1 MAEYIRSKKWTLVV
15 FLRFCGLLAVAFPIA
30 LSAQIPSVLYPVI
43 YSTDLYYTFI
53 MDNDDPFD
61 AAVLLKSPELDIKG
75 IILDNHTYP
84 SDGEKILEKLM
95 TYADRRVPYVK
106 GLGEFQMR
114 SATDQGLYAA
124 NQEGVE
130 LTLKTLRESKQKVS
144 LIAVGS
150 LTDFAVA
157 LQRDPKLLS
166 EKVSTIYVVAGT
178 LESRVQDWN
187 VKLDPTAFVTVMRSK
202 VPIIWV
208 PVDTSMWYFP
218 APQLLLPTRNELAHF
233 LLNESL
239 YYYLMLDSQ
248 ARTHKDR
255 YEYYDLG
262 LRLWS
267 TPAFVMAVH
276 DPAASEMFDIETAK
290 VEFDDDGLIRS
301 VQYGGQNTNVQVVR
315 RVNGAK
321 LNEFIVA
328 RINR

>member
-1 MAEYIRSKKWTLVV
+1 MTDCTKWKLVV
-15 FLRFCGLLAVAFPIA
+15 GALFLSCGLLVAVVPTRV
-30 LSAQIPSVLYPVI
+30 SAQSASAPYPVI

-61 AAVLLKSPELDIKG
+61 AAVLLKSPELDIRG
-75 IILDNHTYP
+75 VILDNHIYP

-106 GLGEFQMR
+106 GLGKFEMR

-130 LTLKTLRESKQKVS
+130 LLLKTLRDSKQKVS

-157 LQRDPKLLS
+157 LQRDPKLLN
-166 EKVSTIYVVAGT
+166 EKVSAVYVVAGT
-178 LESRVQDWN
+178 LESRFQDWN
-187 VKLDPTAFVTVMRSK
+187 VKLDPTAFVAIMRSK
-202 VPIIWV
+202 LPIVWV

-218 APQLLLPTRNELAHF
+218 APQLLVPTKNKLAHF

-248 ARTHKDR
+248 ERTHKDR

-276 DPAASEMFDIETAK
+276 DSAASEMFDLEPAK
-290 VEFDDDGLIRS
+290 VEFDDDGLIKS
-301 VQYGGQNTNVQVVR
+301 VQYGKENANMEVVR

>member
-1 MAEYIRSKKWTLVV
+1 MAQNMRPAHWVSVQFFV
-15 FLRFCGLLAVAFPIA
+15 FSALLLTAFPTRT
-30 LSAQIPSVLYPVI
+30 SAQTSSAPSPVI
-43 YSTDLYYTFI
+43 YSTDLYYSFI
-53 MDNDDPFD
+53 MDND

-84 SDGEKILEKLM
+84 SDGEKVLEKLM
-95 TYADRRVPYVK
+95 LYADRCVPYVK
-106 GLGEFQMR
+106 GLGKFEMR

-130 LTLKTLRESKQKVS
+130 LILKTLKESKQKVS

-166 EKVSTIYVVAGT
+166 EMVSVVYVVAGT
-178 LESRVQDWN
+178 MESRFQDWN
-187 VKLDPTAFVTVMRSK
+187 VKLDPTAFVTMMRSK
-202 VPIIWV
+202 LPIIWV

-218 APQLLLPTRNELAHF
+218 VPQLLVPTRNKLAHF

-248 ARTHKDR
+248 AQTHKDR

-262 LRLWS
+262 LRMWS

-276 DPAASEMFDIETAK
+276 DPGASEMFDLKPAN
-290 VEFDDDGLIRS
+290 VEFDDDGLIKS
-301 VQYGGQNTNVQVVR
+301 VRFGAENANMQVVR
-315 RVNGAK
+315 SVNGTK

>member
-1 MAEYIRSKKWTLVV
+1 MAKDIGFRKWTVGAC
-15 FLRFCGLLAVAFPIA
+15 FLFCGLLLAA
-30 LSAQIPSVLYPVI
+30 LPSRLCAQTPATQYPVI
-43 YSTDLYYTFI
+43 YSTDLYYSFI

-130 LTLKTLRESKQKVS
+130 LILKTLKESKQRVA

-157 LQRDPKLLS
+157 LQRDPKLLN
-166 EKVSTIYVVAGT
+166 EKVSVVYVVAGT

-187 VKLDPTAFVTVMRSK
+187 VKLDPTAFVTIMRSTL
-202 VPIIWV
+202 PIMWV

-218 APQLLLPTRNELAHF
+218 APQLLVPTENKLAHF
-233 LLNESL
+233 LLNETL
-239 YYYLMLDSQ
+239 YYYLMLDAQ

-262 LRLWS
+262 LRMWS

-276 DPAASEMFDIETAK
+276 DPAASEMFDVEPAK
-290 VEFDDDGLIRS
+290 VEFDDDGLIKS
-301 VQYGGQNTNVQVVR
+301 VHYGAENANVRLVR

-321 LNEFIVA
+321 LNGFIVS

>member
-1 MAEYIRSKKWTLVV
+1 MSLARPSNWKLGFFLVCS
-15 FLRFCGLLAVAFPIA
+15 LWWSSSSTR
-30 LSAQIPSVLYPVI
+30 LSAQTPAYPVI
-43 YSTDLYYTFI
+43 YSTDMYYTFI

-84 SDGEKILEKLM
+84 SDGEKVLEKIM
-95 TYADRRVPYVK
+95 TYADRHVPYVK

-114 SATDQGLYAA
+114 SPTDQGLYAA

-130 LTLKTLRESKQKVS
+130 LILKTLRESRQKVS

-150 LTDFAVA
+150 LTDFSVA
-157 LQRDPKLLS
+157 LQRDPKLLV
-166 EKVSTIYVVAGT
+166 EKVSTVYVVAGT
-178 LESRVQDWN
+178 MESRAQDWN
-187 VKLDPTAFVTVMRSK
+187 VKLDPTAFVTMMRSK
-202 VPIIWV
+202 LPIVWV

-218 APQLLLPTRNELAHF
+218 APQLLVPTKNQLAHF

-239 YYYLMLDSQ
+239 YYYLMLDAQ

-262 LRLWS
+262 LRMWS
-267 TPAFVMAVH
+267 TPALALAVH
-276 DPAASEMFDIETAK
+276 DRAAAEMFDLAPAR
-290 VEFDDDGLIRS
+290 VEFDDDGLIKS
-301 VQYGGQNTNVQVVR
+301 VQFGAGNANMQVVR
-315 RVNGAK
+315 SVNGTK
-321 LNEFIVA
+321 LNDFMVA

>member
-1 MAEYIRSKKWTLVV
+1 MALNKSSWR
-15 FLRFCGLLAVAFPIA
+15 LRCLLLLCSLWLSSSSSR
-30 LSAQIPSVLYPVI
+30 LSAQTPSSPYPVI
-43 YSTDLYYTFI
+43 YSTDMYYTFI

-84 SDGEKILEKLM
+84 SDGEKILERIM
-95 TYADRRVPYVK
+95 TYADRHVPYMK

-130 LTLKTLRESKQKVS
+130 LILKTLRESKQKVS

-150 LTDFAVA
+150 LTDFSVA
-157 LQRDPKLLS
+157 LQRDPKLIR
-166 EKVSTIYVVAGT
+166 EKVSTVYVVAGT
-178 LESRVQDWN
+178 MESRVQDWN
-187 VKLDPTAFVTVMRSK
+187 VKLDPTAFVTMMRSK
-202 VPIIWV
+202 LPIVWV

-218 APQLLLPTRNELAHF
+218 APQLLVPTKNELAHF

-239 YYYLMLDSQ
+239 YYYLMLDAQ

-262 LRLWS
+262 LRMWS
-267 TPAFVMAVH
+267 TPAFVLAVH
-276 DPAASEMFDIETAK
+276 DRAAADMFDLEPAK
-290 VEFDDDGLIRS
+290 VEFDEDGLIKS
-301 VQYGGQNTNVQVVR
+301 VQFGAGDANMQVVR
-315 RVNGAK
+315 SVNGTK
-321 LNEFIVA
+321 LNEFMVN

>member
-1 MAEYIRSKKWTLVV
+1 MAKDIGSRKWTVGAC
-15 FLRFCGLLAVAFPIA
+15 FLFCCLLLIAFPSG
-30 LSAQIPSVLYPVI
+30 LSAQIPSAQYPVI
-43 YSTDLYYTFI
+43 YSTDLYYSFI

-84 SDGEKILEKLM
+84 SDGEKILERLM

-130 LTLKTLRESKQKVS
+130 LILKTLRESKQKVA

-157 LQRDPKLLS
+157 LQRDPKLLN
-166 EKVSTIYVVAGT
+166 EKVSVVYVVAGT

-187 VKLDPTAFVTVMRSK
+187 VKLDPTAFVTIMRSTL
-202 VPIIWV
+202 PIMWV
-208 PVDTSMWYFP
+208 PVDTSMWYLP
-218 APQLLLPTRNELAHF
+218 APQLLVPTENKLAHF

-239 YYYLMLDSQ
+239 YYYLMLDAQ

-262 LRLWS
+262 LRMWS

-276 DPAASEMFDIETAK
+276 DPSASEMFDVEPAK
-290 VEFDDDGLIRS
+290 VEFDDDGLIKS
-301 VQYGGQNTNVQVVR
+301 VHYGAENANVRLVR
-315 RVNGAK
+315 RVDGAK
-321 LNEFIVA
+321 LNEFIVS

>member
-1 MAEYIRSKKWTLVV
+1 MTLASRSNWKLGFYLICVLWLS
-15 FLRFCGLLAVAFPIA
+15 LSSPR
-30 LSAQIPSVLYPVI
+30 LSAQTAPYPVI

-84 SDGEKILEKLM
+84 SDGEKVLERIM

-106 GLGEFQMR
+106 GLGKFEMR
-114 SATDQGLYAA
+114 SETDKGLYAA

-130 LTLKTLRESKQKVS
+130 LILKALRDSKQKVS

-150 LTDFAVA
+150 LTDFSVA
-157 LQRDPKLLS
+157 LQRDPKLVR
-166 EKVSTIYVVAGT
+166 EKVDTVYVVAGT

-187 VKLDPTAFVTVMRSK
+187 VKLDPTAFVTMMRSK
-202 VPIIWV
+202 LPIVWV

-218 APQLLLPTRNELAHF
+218 VPDLLVPTKNRLAHF

-239 YYYLMLDSQ
+239 YYYLMLDFQ
-248 ARTHKDR
+248 AGTHKDR

-262 LRLWS
+262 LRMWS
-267 TPAFVMAVH
+267 TPALVLAVH
-276 DPAASEMFDIETAK
+276 DRAAAEMFDLEPAR
-290 VEFDDDGLIRS
+290 VEFDDDGLIKS
-301 VQYGGQNTNVQVVR
+301 AQFGAGDANMQVVR
-315 RVNGAK
+315 SVNGTK
-321 LNEFIVA
+321 LNEFMVA

>member
-1 MAEYIRSKKWTLVV
+1 MAIGSRRSVGAF
-15 FLRFCGLLAVAFPIA
+15 FLFSGLLLTGFSTG
-30 LSAQIPSVLYPVI
+30 LSAQTASALYPVI
-43 YSTDLYYTFI
+43 YSTDLYYSFI

-84 SDGEKILEKLM
+84 SDGEKVLEKVM
-95 TYADRRVPYVK
+95 AFSDRRVPYVK

-114 SATDQGLYAA
+114 SATDPGSYAA

-130 LTLKTLRESKQKVS
+130 LILKTLRESKQKVA

-157 LQRDPKLLS
+157 LQRDPKLLN
-166 EKVSTIYVVAGT
+166 EKVSLVYVVAGT

-187 VKLDPTAFVTVMRSK
+187 VKLDPTAFVSIMRSSL
-202 VPIIWV
+202 PIMWV

-218 APQLLLPTRNELAHF
+218 APQLLVPTKNRLAHF

-239 YYYLMLDSQ
+239 YYYLMLDAQ

-276 DPAASEMFDIETAK
+276 DPAASEMFDVEPAK
-290 VEFDDDGLIRS
+290 VEFDDDGLIKS
-301 VQYGGQNTNVQVVR
+301 VHYGTENANVRLVR
-315 RVNGAK
+315 RVNGAR
-321 LNEFIVA
+321 LNEFIVS

>member
-1 MAEYIRSKKWTLVV
+1 MTLASRSNWKLGFFLVCV
-15 FLRFCGLLAVAFPIA
+15 LWLSLPSPR
-30 LSAQIPSVLYPVI
+30 LSAQTASAPYPVI
-43 YSTDLYYTFI
+43 YSTDMYYTFI

-84 SDGEKILEKLM
+84 SDGEKILERIM
-95 TYADRRVPYVK
+95 TYADRHAPYVK

-130 LTLKTLRESKQKVS
+130 LILKTLRDSKQKVS

-150 LTDFAVA
+150 LTDFSVA
-157 LQRDPKLLS
+157 LQRDPKLLM
-166 EKVSTIYVVAGT
+166 EKVSTVYVVAGT
-178 LESRVQDWN
+178 MESRVQDWN
-187 VKLDPTAFVTVMRSK
+187 VKLDPTAFVTMMRSK
-202 VPIIWV
+202 LPIVWV

-218 APQLLLPTRNELAHF
+218 APELLVPTKNKLAHF

-262 LRLWS
+262 LRMWS
-267 TPAFVMAVH
+267 TPAFVLAVH
-276 DPAASEMFDIETAK
+276 DRAAAEMFDLEPAK
-290 VEFDDDGLIRS
+290 VEFDDDGLIKS
-301 VQYGGQNTNVQVVR
+301 VQFGAGNANMQVVR
-315 RVNGAK
+315 SVNGTK
-321 LNEFIVA
+321 LNEFMVD

>member
-1 MAEYIRSKKWTLVV
+1 
-15 FLRFCGLLAVAFPIA
+15 
-30 LSAQIPSVLYPVI
+30 
-43 YSTDLYYTFI
+43 

-84 SDGEKILEKLM
+84 SDGEKLLEKIM
-95 TYADRRVPYVK
+95 TFADRHVPYVK
-106 GLGEFQMR
+106 GLGEFAMR
-114 SATDQGLYAA
+114 SPTDKGLYAA
-124 NQEGVE
+124 HQGGVD
-130 LTLKTLRESKQKVS
+130 LILKTLRDSKEKVAM
-144 LIAVGS
+144 IAVGS

-157 LQRDPKLLS
+157 FEREPALLT
-166 EKVSTIYVVAGT
+166 EKVSKVYVVAGT

-187 VKLDPTAFVTVMRSK
+187 VKLDPTAFVVIMRSNL
-202 VPIIWV
+202 PIVWV

-218 APQLLLPTRNELAHF
+218 APQMLVPTKNALAHF

-267 TPAFVMAVH
+267 TPAFVMAAH
-276 DPAASEMFDIETAK
+276 NPGESEMFDLEPAK

-301 VQYGGQNTNVQVVR
+301 VHFGAENANMQIVR
-315 RVNGAK
+315 EVNGSK
-321 LNEFIVA
+321 LNEFIVG

>member
-1 MAEYIRSKKWTLVV
+1 MAEHIRSRRWIPGAL
-15 FLRFCGLLAVAFPIA
+15 FLSCGLLFTAVPTGV
-30 LSAQIPSVLYPVI
+30 SAQAPSAPYPVI

-84 SDGEKILEKLM
+84 SDGEKTLEKLM
-95 TYADRRVPYVK
+95 TYADRHVPYVK

-130 LTLKTLRESKQKVS
+130 LILKTLSESKQKVS

-166 EKVSTIYVVAGT
+166 QKVSMVYVVAGT
-178 LESRVQDWN
+178 LESRFQDWN
-187 VKLDPTAFVTVMRSK
+187 VKLDPTAFVTIMRSK
-202 VPIIWV
+202 LPITWV
-208 PVDTSMWYFP
+208 PVDTSMWYLP
-218 APQLLLPTRNELAHF
+218 APQLLVPTKNKLAHF

-262 LRLWS
+262 LRMWS

-276 DPAASEMFDIETAK
+276 DPTASEMFDCEPAK
-290 VEFDDDGLIRS
+290 VEFDDDGLIKS
-301 VQYGGQNTNVQVVR
+301 VHYGAENANMQVVR

>member
-1 MAEYIRSKKWTLVV
+1 MTDRITRKLVV
-15 FLRFCGLLAVAFPIA
+15 VGALFLSYGLVFAVFPTGA
-30 LSAQIPSVLYPVI
+30 SAQSFSATYPVI

-75 IILDNHTYP
+75 VILDNHTYP

-95 TYADRRVPYVK
+95 TYSDRHVPYVK
-106 GLGEFQMR
+106 GLGEFEMR

-130 LTLKTLRESKQKVS
+130 LILKTLRDSKQKVS

-157 LQRDPKLLS
+157 LQRDPKLLN
-166 EKVSTIYVVAGT
+166 EKVSVVYVVAGT
-178 LESRVQDWN
+178 LESRFQDWN
-187 VKLDPTAFVTVMRSK
+187 VKLDPTAFVTIMRSK
-202 VPIIWV
+202 LPIIWV

-218 APQLLLPTRNELAHF
+218 APQLLIPVRNKLAHF

-262 LRLWS
+262 LRMWS
-267 TPAFVMAVH
+267 TPAFVMAVR
-276 DPAASEMFDIETAK
+276 DPAASEMFDLESAK
-290 VEFDDDGLIRS
+290 VEFDDDGLIKS
-301 VQYGGQNTNVQVVR
+301 VQYGTESANMQVVR
-315 RVNGAK
+315 HVNGAK

>member
-1 MAEYIRSKKWTLVV
+1 MAQNMRPANWILVQFFV
-15 FLRFCGLLAVAFPIA
+15 SSALLLTAFPTGT
-30 LSAQIPSVLYPVI
+30 SAQTSSAPSPVI
-43 YSTDLYYTFI
+43 YSTDLYYSFI

-95 TYADRRVPYVK
+95 MYADRNVPYVK
-106 GLGEFQMR
+106 GLGKFEMR
-114 SATDQGLYAA
+114 SPTDQGHYAA

-130 LTLKTLRESKQKVS
+130 LILKTLRESKQRVS

-166 EKVSTIYVVAGT
+166 EKVSTVYVVAGT
-178 LESRVQDWN
+178 MESRVQDWN
-187 VKLDPTAFVTVMRSK
+187 VKLDPTAFVTMMRSK
-202 VPIIWV
+202 LSIVWV
-208 PVDTSMWYFP
+208 PVDTSMWYLP
-218 APQLLLPTRNELAHF
+218 APQLLVPTKNKLAHF

-239 YYYLMLDSQ
+239 YYYLMLDAQ
-248 ARTHKDR
+248 AQTHKDR

-262 LRLWS
+262 LRMWS
-267 TPAFVMAVH
+267 TPAFVLAVH
-276 DPAASEMFDIETAK
+276 DPAASEMFDLEPAN
-290 VEFDDDGLIRS
+290 VEFDEDGLIKS
-301 VQYGGQNTNVQVVR
+301 VRFGAENANMQVVR
-315 RVNGAK
+315 SVNGTK

>member
-1 MAEYIRSKKWTLVV
+1 MRALII
-15 FLRFCGLLAVAFPIA
+15 FLGF
-30 LSAQIPSVLYPVI
+30 LSAAVPTRLPAQTPSAQYPVI

-61 AAVLLKSPELDIKG
+61 AAVLLKSPELDVKG

-84 SDGEKILEKLM
+84 SDGEKVLERLM
-95 TYADRRVPYVK
+95 ACADRHVPYVK

-114 SATDQGLYAA
+114 SATDQGLFAA

-130 LTLKTLRESKQKVS
+130 LILKTLRESKQKVS

-150 LTDFAVA
+150 LTDFSVA

-166 EKVSTIYVVAGT
+166 EKISAVYVVAGT
-178 LESRVQDWN
+178 MESRVQDWN
-187 VKLDPTAFVTVMRSK
+187 VKLDPTAFVTMMRSK
-202 VPIIWV
+202 LPIIWV
-208 PVDTSMWYFP
+208 PVDSSMWYFP
-218 APQLLLPTRNELAHF
+218 APQLLVPTKNKLAHF

-239 YYYLMLDSQ
+239 YYYLMLDAQ

-262 LRLWS
+262 LRMWS
-267 TPAFVMAVH
+267 TPAFVLAVH
-276 DPAASEMFDIETAK
+276 DQAASDMFDLEPAR
-290 VEFDDDGLIRS
+290 VEFDDDGLIKS
-301 VQYGGQNTNVQVVR
+301 VHFGPEGANMQVVR
-315 RVNGAK
+315 SVNGTK
-321 LNEFIVA
+321 LNEFMVA

>member
-1 MAEYIRSKKWTLVV
+1 MTLASRSNWKLGFYLICVLWLS
-15 FLRFCGLLAVAFPIA
+15 LSSPR
-30 LSAQIPSVLYPVI
+30 LSAQTAPYPVI

-84 SDGEKILEKLM
+84 SDGEKVLERIM

-106 GLGEFQMR
+106 GLGKFEMR
-114 SATDQGLYAA
+114 SETDNGLYAA

-130 LTLKTLRESKQKVS
+130 LILKALRDSKQKVS

-150 LTDFAVA
+150 LTDFSVA
-157 LQRDPKLLS
+157 LQRDPKLVR
-166 EKVSTIYVVAGT
+166 EKVDTVYVVAGT

-187 VKLDPTAFVTVMRSK
+187 VKLDPTAFVTMMRSK
-202 VPIIWV
+202 LPIVWV

-218 APQLLLPTRNELAHF
+218 VPDLLVPTKNKLAHF

-239 YYYLMLDSQ
+239 YYYLMLDFQ
-248 ARTHKDR
+248 AGTHKDR

-262 LRLWS
+262 LRMWS
-267 TPAFVMAVH
+267 TPALVLAVH
-276 DPAASEMFDIETAK
+276 DRAATEMFNLEPAK
-290 VEFDDDGLIRS
+290 VEFDDDGLIKS
-301 VQYGGQNTNVQVVR
+301 VQFGAGDANMQVVR
-315 RVNGAK
+315 SVNGTK
-321 LNEFIVA
+321 LNEFMVA

>member
-1 MAEYIRSKKWTLVV
+1 MPNKFANSILVV
-15 FLRFCGLLAVAFPIA
+15 FLLSFSFLLTFFPTEV
-30 LSAQIPSVLYPVI
+30 SAQTSSAPYPVI

-61 AAVLLKSPELDIKG
+61 AAVLLKSPEIDIKG

-95 TYADRRVPYVK
+95 TYADRHVPYVK
-106 GLGEFQMR
+106 GLGKFEMR

-124 NQEGVE
+124 DQEGVE
-130 LTLKTLRESKQKVS
+130 LILKTLRESKQKVT

-166 EKVSTIYVVAGT
+166 EKVSTVYVVAGT
-178 LESRVQDWN
+178 MESRFQDWN
-187 VKLDPTAFVTVMRSK
+187 VKLDPTAFVTMMRSK
-202 VPIIWV
+202 LPIIWV
-208 PVDTSMWYFP
+208 PVDTSMWYLP
-218 APQLLLPTRNELAHF
+218 APQPLVPTKNKLAHF

-239 YYYLMLDSQ
+239 YYYLTLDSQ
-248 ARTHKDR
+248 AQTHKDR

-262 LRLWS
+262 LRMWS
-267 TPAFVMAVH
+267 TPAFVLAVH
-276 DPAASEMFDIETAK
+276 DAAASEMFDLEPAN
-290 VEFDDDGLIRS
+290 VEFDDDGLIKS
-301 VQYGGQNTNVQVVR
+301 VRFGVENTNMQVVR
-315 RVNGAK
+315 SVNGRK

>member
-1 MAEYIRSKKWTLVV
+1 MSQYINSTASI
-15 FLRFCGLLAVAFPIA
+15 LAVFFLFFCLMLTAFPTGM
-30 LSAQIPSVLYPVI
+30 SAQISASYPVI

-95 TYADRRVPYVK
+95 MYADRHVQYVK
-106 GLGEFQMR
+106 GLGKFEMR
-114 SATDQGLYAA
+114 SPTDQGLYAA

-130 LTLKTLRESKQKVS
+130 LILKTLRESKQKVS

-157 LQRDPKLLS
+157 LQRDPKLFN
-166 EKVSTIYVVAGT
+166 EKVSTVYVVAGT
-178 LESRVQDWN
+178 MESRSQDWN
-187 VKLDPTAFVTVMRSK
+187 VKLDPTAFVTMMRSK
-202 VPIIWV
+202 LPIVWV
-208 PVDTSMWYFP
+208 PVDSSMWYLP
-218 APQLLLPTRNELAHF
+218 APQLLVPTKNKLAHF

-239 YYYLMLDSQ
+239 YYYLALDSQ
-248 ARTHKDR
+248 AQTHKDR
-255 YEYYDLG
+255 YEYYDVG
-262 LRLWS
+262 LRMWS

-276 DPAASEMFDIETAK
+276 DPAASEMFDLEPAN
-290 VEFDDDGLIRS
+290 VEFDDDGLIKS
-301 VQYGGQNTNVQVVR
+301 VRFGAENANMQVVR
-315 RVNGAK
+315 AVNGTK

-328 RINR
+328 RINH

>member
-1 MAEYIRSKKWTLVV
+1 MEIRTGTKRPITWKTIFSGCLL
-15 FLRFCGLLAVAFPIA
+15 FLA
-30 LSAQIPSVLYPVI
+30 LSTRLVAQAPVHPSPVI

-53 MDNDDPFD
+53 YDNDDLFD

-75 IILDNHTYP
+75 VILDSHTFP
-84 SDGEKILEKLM
+84 SDGEKVLEKIM
-95 TYADRRVPYVK
+95 TYAGRRVPYSK

-114 SATDQGLYAA
+114 SFTDKGLYAA
-124 NQEGVE
+124 DQGGVD
-130 LTLKTLRESKQKVS
+130 LILKTLRETKEKVA

-157 LQRDPKLLS
+157 LQREPALLA
-166 EKVSTIYVVAGT
+166 EKVSKIYVVAGT
-178 LESRVQDWN
+178 LESRFQDWN
-187 VKLDPTAFVTVMRSK
+187 VKLDPNAFVVIMRSSL
-202 VPIIWV
+202 PIVWV

-218 APQLLLPTRNELAHF
+218 APQMLVPTKNVLAHF

-239 YYYLMLDSQ
+239 YYYLMVDAQ
-248 ARTHKDR
+248 AQTHKDR

-262 LRLWS
+262 LRMWA

-276 DPAASEMFDIETAK
+276 DPAASDMFDLQPAK
-290 VEFDDDGLIRS
+290 VEFDDDGLIKS
-301 VQYGGQNTNVQVVR
+301 VHFGAENANMQVVR
-315 RVNGAK
+315 SVNGSK

>member
-1 MAEYIRSKKWTLVV
+1 L
-15 FLRFCGLLAVAFPIA
+15 FLLAMPTR
-30 LSAQIPSVLYPVI
+30 SAEQTARPPYPVL

-61 AAVLLKSPELDIKG
+61 AAVLLKSPELEIKG

-84 SDGEKILEKLM
+84 SDGEKVLEKIM
-95 TYADRRVPYVK
+95 TYAGRQVPYVK
-106 GLGEFQMR
+106 GLGQFEMR
-114 SATDQGLYAA
+114 APNDRALDAADQG
-124 NQEGVE
+124 GVD
-130 LTLKTLRESKQKVS
+130 LILKSLKESKEKVA

-157 LQRDPKLLS
+157 YEREPALLA
-166 EKVSTIYVVAGT
+166 EKVSRIYVVAGT

-187 VKLDPTAFVTVMRSK
+187 VKLDPTAFVAMMRSNL
-202 VPIIWV
+202 PIIWA

-218 APQLLLPTRNELAHF
+218 APQMLVPTKNALAHF

-239 YYYLMLDSQ
+239 YYYLMNDWKSG
-248 ARTHKDR
+248 THKDR

-262 LRLWS
+262 LRMWS
-267 TPAFVMAVH
+267 TPAFVMAIH
-276 DPAASEMFDIETAK
+276 GPAASEMFDLVPAK

-301 VQYGGQNTNVQVVR
+301 VHYGAEGANMQVIR
-315 RVNGAK
+315 SVNGSK
-321 LNEFIVA
+321 LNQFIVA

>member
-1 MAEYIRSKKWTLVV
+1 MAKNIRSRKWSVGKF
-15 FLRFCGLLAVAFPIA
+15 FLFCGLLLNAFA
-30 LSAQIPSVLYPVI
+30 SRLSAQTPSALYPVI
-43 YSTDLYYTFI
+43 YSTDLYYSFI

-84 SDGEKILEKLM
+84 SDGEKILEKVML
-95 TYADRRVPYVK
+95 YADRRVPYVK

-114 SATDQGLYAA
+114 SATDQGPYAA

-130 LTLKTLRESKQKVS
+130 LILKTLRESKQKVA

-157 LQRDPKLLS
+157 LEREPKLLN
-166 EKVSTIYVVAGT
+166 EKVSAVYVVAGT

-187 VKLDPTAFVTVMRSK
+187 VKLDPTAFVTIMRSSL
-202 VPIIWV
+202 PIMWV
-208 PVDTSMWYFP
+208 PVDTSMWYLP
-218 APQLLLPTRNELAHF
+218 APQLLVPTKNKLAHF

-239 YYYLMLDSQ
+239 YYYLMLDAQ

-262 LRLWS
+262 LRMWS

-276 DPAASEMFDIETAK
+276 DPAASEMFDVEPAK
-290 VEFDDDGLIRS
+290 VEFDDDGLIKS
-301 VQYGGQNTNVQVVR
+301 VHYGTENANVRLVR
-315 RVNGAK
+315 RVNGAR
-321 LNEFIVA
+321 LNEFIVS